1 MEVQKIYRRP
11 AVESLSG
18 LKRSALY
25 DAISKGKF
33 PKPVRVTERCVGW
46 LESDLLAW
54 QAARIAERDV
64 PREQNQL
71 KGRQRQ
77 PSRHMTQTEFA
88 SR

>member
-1 MEVQKIYRRP
+1 MEVQKISVRP
-11 AVESLSG
+11 AVESLVWIEA
-18 LKRSALY
+18 SALY

-54 QAARIAERDV
+54 QAARIAKRDV

-77 PSRHMTQTEFA
+77 PSRHTT
-88 SR
+88 